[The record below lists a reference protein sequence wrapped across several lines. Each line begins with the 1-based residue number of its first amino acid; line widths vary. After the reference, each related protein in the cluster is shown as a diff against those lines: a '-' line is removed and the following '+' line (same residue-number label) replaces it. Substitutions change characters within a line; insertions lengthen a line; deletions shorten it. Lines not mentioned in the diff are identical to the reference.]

1 MIQPATKIVDQEPA
15 APAGAIDLGQL
26 ARMTFGDRSLER
38 EVLQLFDRQA
48 AILIERMRGTN
59 AAAIPA
65 TTAKV
70 TRYASPAA
78 RPRRRMPR
86 RRSHSTNGLSASA
99 RKSEIR
105 IHTTTC
111 LAVQITHSTTPTTS
125 RIQRI
130 ARIVRGRK

>member
-59 AAAIPA
+59 AAAIGALAHTLKGSAGSIGAAGVVYAAAAIEQAAGAGERDIAIDRFADAIDEVRAAIAGLLAHRGIAPPA
-65 TTAKV
+65 
-70 TRYASPAA
+70 
-78 RPRRRMPR
+78 
-86 RRSHSTNGLSASA
+86 
-99 RKSEIR
+99 E
-105 IHTTTC
+105 
-111 LAVQITHSTTPTTS
+111 
-125 RIQRI
+125 
-130 ARIVRGRK
+130 